1 MPNEI
6 YCKSESINFKNELK
20 NLHEYLLKAKWNLTG
35 KWMKSIHVNSKLN
48 MKKSSIHT
56 YTHKADI

>member
-20 NLHEYLLKAKWNLTG
+20 NLHEYLLKAK
-35 KWMKSIHVNSKLN
+35 
-48 MKKSSIHT
+48 
-56 YTHKADI
+56 